1 MILNEKKKKKR
12 RKEKKRSE
20 EKKVMSG
27 IEPKTFDAAGQSFA
41 TRNTQEELSR
51 FYY

>member
-20 EKKVMSG
+20 EEKVMSG
-27 IEPKTFDAAGQSFA
+27 IEPKTFDVAGQSFA

-51 FYY
+51 LYY